1 MYTPNLLR
9 SALGNIAHFHSPLPP
24 LLLVLLLLLLL
35 PLLLL
40 FAGVPGLH
48 MYTLNLERSAVGIL
62 EAVGVLD
69 TSKVPRSLP
78 WRQVP
83 STRPG
88 EVRDGKAAAVNG
100 DAAPAADAVVIAD
113 GGSDGSSKA
122 AAAAAAAPAGED
134 AVEEVAAAVGAVAV

>member
-1 MYTPNLLR
+1 
-9 SALGNIAHFHSPLPP
+9 
-24 LLLVLLLLLLL
+24 
-35 PLLLL
+35 
-40 FAGVPGLH
+40 

-88 EVRDGKAAAVNG
+88 EVREGVAAAADAAAKG
-100 DAAPAADAVVIAD
+100 DAAAPTADVVVLAED
-113 GGSDGSSKA
+113 GVNGSSKVGD
-122 AAAAAAAPAGED
+122 AAAAAAPAGDSSED
-134 AVEEVAAAVGAVAV
+134 VEEVGAAVGAVAV

>member
-1 MYTPNLLR
+1 
-9 SALGNIAHFHSPLPP
+9 
-24 LLLVLLLLLLL
+24 
-35 PLLLL
+35 
-40 FAGVPGLH
+40 

-88 EVRDGKAAAVNG
+88 EVRQDATAAAANG
-100 DAAPAADAVVIAD
+100 DAAPAADAVVVAD
-113 GGSDGSSKA
+113 GVDGSSKVA
-122 AAAAAAAPAGED
+122 AAAAPAAPAGED
-134 AVEEVAAAVGAVAV
+134 AAVEDMAAAVGAVAV